1 MDGENCVRIALWKFE
16 SQFFGKEAL
25 ILGVDLL
32 EGDVESWH
40 NSGPLFGVGHHVVL
54 VVEKLEVDHLVD
66 FFSTVVPEII
76 ELVERM
82 GVVLEFVISDIGRD
96 VFDVVPSLIVINS
109 NSKKN
114 YISLTWGV
122 TSGEYYFVMMSL
134 GLSCCFRGRRA
145 QYSYYS
151 LRVENFRWSPVLFI

>member
-1 MDGENCVRIALWKFE
+1 MNGKDCVRIALRKFE

-25 ILGVDLL
+25 ILRVDLL
-32 EGDVESWH
+32 EGDVESGH
-40 NSGPLFGVGHHVVL
+40 NSGSLLGVGHHIVL
-54 VVEKLEVDHLVD
+54 VVEKLEVDHLID
-66 FFSTVVPEII
+66 FFSTVMAEIV

-82 GVVLEFVISDIGRD
+82 GVVLEFMISDIGRN
-96 VFDVVPSLIVINS
+96 VIDVVPSLVVINS

-122 TSGEYYFVMMSL
+122 TSGEYSFVMMSL

-151 LRVENFRWSPVLFI
+151 LRVENLRWSLPLFI